1 VRELLRRELQPPPC
15 EIQHWRHAH
24 ELRESFDEHR
34 SRRRDRA
41 RKLGKRPRVR
51 GPLVQGGKRGTDHRI
66 PQTREPSG
74 VPRLK
79 LFDMAADDLDEH
91 QLRHAREHRLAANS
105 SRPRFGNDVLDSACG
120 SGNLTIPAAHTGAR
134 VTGFDIV
141 PKLLDSAAAWASR
154 EGLVIRVNQGTVEE
168 MPYGDATFD
177 VVMSMFGVMFA
188 TRPDR
193 VAAELARVTRPGGRV
208 ALANWTRAGFV
219 GQLLATHGVYVTP
232 PAGIP
237 SVLMWDDESVVRER
251 LDARDWHVTTAL
263 RTLTFRYA
271 CTPAGTAE
279 LFRTCYGP
287 TVRTLEALDKKRRSQ
302 LTSDL
307 IYHWERNQRQGARG
321 TEVDSEYLEVIAVR
335 R

>member
-1 VRELLRRELQPPPC
+1 MGNDYTTYEPKRTDCGSATGEVDIRLATHSGAIPKGDPHTERALRMWCAGDYDR
-15 EIQHWRHAH
+15 ISAGFRHAAQA
-24 ELRESFDEHR
+24 FVD
-34 SRRRDRA
+34 
-41 RKLGKRPRVR
+41 
-51 GPLVQGGKRGTDHRI
+51 
-66 PQTREPSG
+66 
-74 VPRLK
+74 
-79 LFDMAADDLDEH
+79 
-91 QLRHAREHRLAANS
+91 RLALNS
-105 SRPRFGNDVLDSACG
+105 AHDVLDSACG

-168 MPYGDATFD
+168 LPYGDATFD

-188 TRPDR
+188 ARPDR

-237 SVLMWDDESVVRER
+237 SVLMWGDESVVRER